1 MSKSVS
7 KSSSGKP
14 PSTMLEAVIDSLHS
28 ASSHQPGVDEKP
40 AALLWADPRGEWR
53 PLVPLLRERLPQL
66 LTLGDYDPAT
76 RTGPAIWLKCV
87 IARLIDEVPI
97 AADVVPVIY
106 MPEISRQDLRA
117 GDECPVLLR
126 PLVELQYRGAVW
138 TQKNGRDWSIE
149 AFLVSENSLGLDVF
163 RDASTRR
170 SMDASL
176 MVLAETP
183 ISQLKGKKLEAEDF
197 DRLVVGDHP
206 RELLTWMNSPS
217 DVQKRFQEVGKWH
230 AFRNRCRNDFG
241 FDPESDGETVAAES
255 FGLRNSDT
263 WSALWERFC
272 ESPALYPNIPELLIR
287 SKPSGGKLLFDREA
301 WPDENDTA
309 EQSLRQ
315 KLESL
320 QSVSA
325 ADARSAIR
333 KLEAEHG
340 PRRNWVWAQLGRSP
354 LATALLHLVQ
364 LAERTESY
372 LGGDSPEHIAN
383 LYSEFGYLAD
393 EAALRALACLGNNA
407 QRNAVRTTVRAL
419 YLPWLE
425 HAAER
430 LQKLV
435 ASNPLP
441 TLVQQPKIEADRGAC
456 LLFADGLRF
465 DLARLLSARLE
476 QRSLKTSFRFR
487 WSALPCVTATAKP
500 AVSPIAHRLTG
511 KDIPSDYAP
520 IIKDTDEELTHA
532 RFQKLLKE
540 SEYQIVGSEE
550 NSGPTKATNRGW
562 TEFGTIDRRGHDMQI
577 ELAGQLEGEIERLV
591 ERIITLLEAGW
602 KSVRVVTDHG
612 WLLMPGN
619 LPKQELPHYLTESK
633 WSRCA
638 RIKGDSQLSVPTASW
653 TWNPSA
659 EFACAPGISVFS
671 QGYAYSHGGI
681 SLQECLI
688 PDLLVE
694 PSENGSSVKVTI
706 SDIQWRG
713 QRVRLQVDPTD
724 SSLRVDLRTSPNST
738 ASSIAVEVCEPES
751 DGKASLLVE
760 NEDLAGS
767 AAVVVVLDARGRIVG
782 KQSTIVGGEES

>member
-1 MSKSVS
+1 MSRTLAKSQGV
-7 KSSSGKP
+7 KP
-14 PSTMLEAVIDSLHS
+14 PSSMLEAMIDSLHA

-53 PLVPLLRERLPQL
+53 PLIPLLRERLPQL
-66 LTLGDYDPAT
+66 LTLGEYDPAT

-97 AADVVPVIY
+97 AANVVPVIY

-117 GDECPVLLR
+117 GDECPVPLR

-138 TQKNGRDWSIE
+138 TQKNGRDWTVE
-149 AFLVSENSLGLDVF
+149 AFLVSEHALGLDVA

-176 MVLAETP
+176 TVLAETP
-183 ISQLKGKKLEAEDF
+183 ISQLKGRRLEAEDF
-197 DRLVVGDHP
+197 DRMVVGDHP

-217 DVQKRFQEVGKWH
+217 EVQKRFQEAGKWH
-230 AFRNRCRNDFG
+230 AFRNRCRNDFS
-241 FDPESDGETVAAES
+241 FDPETDGETVAGES
-255 FGLRNSDT
+255 FGLRDSDA
-263 WSALWERFC
+263 WLALWQRFR
-272 ESPALYPNIPELLIR
+272 ESPGLYPGIPDLLIR
-287 SKPSGGKLLFDREA
+287 SKPSGGKLLFDKEP
-301 WPDENDTA
+301 WPDENDAA

-315 KLESL
+315 KLEAL
-320 QSVSA
+320 QAVSP
-325 ADARSAIR
+325 ADARTAIR
-333 KLEAEHG
+333 KLEADHG
-340 PRRNWVWAQLGRSP
+340 PRRGWVWAQLGRSP
-354 LATALLHLVQ
+354 LAMALAHLVQ
-364 LAERTESY
+364 LAERTDSQ
-372 LGGDSPEHIAN
+372 LGGDSPTDMAN
-383 LYSEFGYLAD
+383 LYNESGYLAD
-393 EAALRALACLGNNA
+393 DASLRALAGSGNHA
-407 QRNAVRTTVRAL
+407 QRNAVRTAVRAM

-435 ASNPLP
+435 TSSPLP
-441 TLVQQPKIEADRGAC
+441 SLAQQPKIEAERGAC

-465 DLARLLSARLE
+465 DLARRLSEQLE
-476 QRSLKTSFRFR
+476 QRSLKTSFRHR

-500 AVSPIAHRLTG
+500 AVSPIAHLLTG
-511 KDIPSDYAP
+511 KGIPSDYAP
-520 IIKDTDEELTHA
+520 SIKDGGDDLTHA

-540 SEYQIVGSEE
+540 AGYQILGSEE
-550 NSGPTKATNRGW
+550 NSGPAKATNRGW

-577 ELAGQLEGEIERLV
+577 ELAGQLEGEIERLAD
-591 ERIITLLEAGW
+591 RIIALLDAGW

-619 LPKQELPHYLTESK
+619 LPKQELPSYLTESK

-638 RIKGDSQLSVPTASW
+638 RIKGESQVGVPTAFW

-671 QGYAYSHGGI
+671 HGYAYSHGGI
-681 SLQECLI
+681 SLQECLT
-688 PDLLVE
+688 PDLLIE
-694 PSENGSSVKVTI
+694 PSDEGPSIKATI
-706 SDIQWRG
+706 TDIQWRG
-713 QRVRLQVDPTD
+713 LRVRVQVEPTD
-724 SSLRVDLRTSPNST
+724 SSLRVDLRTSPGSA
-738 ASSIAVEVCEPES
+738 ASSIAVEVRELES

-767 AAVVVVLDARGRIVG
+767 AVVTVVLDARGRIVG

>member
-1 MSKSVS
+1 MSKHVS
-7 KSSSGKP
+7 KTPGGKP
-14 PSTMLEAVIDSLHS
+14 PSTMLETVIDSLRS
-28 ASSHQPGVDEKP
+28 AATHQPGVDERP

-66 LTLGDYDPAT
+66 LTLGEYDPAT

-87 IARLIDEVPI
+87 IARLIDETPI
-97 AADVVPVIY
+97 APDVVPVIY
-106 MPEISRQDLRA
+106 MPEISRQNLRA
-117 GDECPVLLR
+117 GDECPVPLR

-138 TQKNGRDWSIE
+138 TQKNGRDWTIE
-149 AFLVSENSLGLDVF
+149 AFLVSEYALGLDVS
-163 RDASTRR
+163 RDASTRK

-183 ISQLKGKKLEAEDF
+183 ISQLKGRKLEAEDF

-206 RELLTWMNSPS
+206 RELLIWLNSPAE
-217 DVQKRFQEVGKWH
+217 VQKRFQEAGKWH
-230 AFRNRCRNDFG
+230 AFRNRCRNDFN
-241 FDPESDGETVAAES
+241 FDPEADGETVAAEA
-255 FGLRNSDT
+255 FGLRDSDA
-263 WSALWERFC
+263 WSALWQRFC
-272 ESPALYPNIPELLIR
+272 ESPGLYPSIPDLLIR
-287 SKPSGGKLLFDREA
+287 SKPSGGRLLFDREA
-301 WPDENDTA
+301 WPDENDAA

-315 KLESL
+315 KLEAL

-325 ADARSAIR
+325 AEARSAVR

-340 PRRNWVWAQLGRSP
+340 PRRNWVWTQLGRSP

-364 LAERTESY
+364 LAERTESC
-372 LGGDSPEHIAN
+372 LGGDSPEHMAN
-383 LYSEFGYLAD
+383 LYSEVGYLAD
-393 EAALRALACLGNNA
+393 EAALRALACPGNSA
-407 QRNAVRTTVRAL
+407 QRNAIRTTVRAL

-435 ASNPLP
+435 ASSPLP
-441 TLVQQPKIEADRGAC
+441 SLAHQPKVEADRGAC

-465 DLARLLSARLE
+465 DLGRRLSAQLE
-476 QRSLKTSFRFR
+476 LRSLKTSFRYR
-487 WSALPCVTATAKP
+487 WSAFPCVTATAKP
-500 AVSPIAHRLTG
+500 AVSPIAHLLTG
-511 KDIPSDYAP
+511 KGIPSDYAP
-520 IIKDTDEELTHA
+520 IIKDTDEDLTHA

-540 SEYQIVGSEE
+540 AGYQVVGNEE
-550 NSGPTKATNRGW
+550 NSGPAKSTNRGW

-577 ELAGQLEGEIERLV
+577 ELAGQLESEIERLAD
-591 ERIITLLEAGW
+591 RIIALLDAGW

-638 RIKGDSQLSVPTASW
+638 RIKGESQVSVSRASW
-653 TWNPSA
+653 TWNPTA

-671 QGYAYSHGGI
+671 HGYAYSHGGI

-688 PDLLVE
+688 PDLLIE
-694 PSENGSSVKVTI
+694 PSDEGPSIKATI

-713 QRVRLQVDPTD
+713 QRVRLQVEPSD
-724 SSLRVDLRTSPNST
+724 SSLRVDLRTSPGSAAT
-738 ASSIAVEVCEPES
+738 SIAVEARELES
-751 DGKASLLVE
+751 DGKTSLLVE
-760 NEDLAGS
+760 NEDLSGS
-767 AAVVVVLDARGRIVG
+767 AVVIVVLDARGRIVG
-782 KQSTIVGGEES
+782 KQSTIVGGDGS